1 MQGDTSTGSRVAR
14 RAVAGLSVAALVL
27 TTGCWVGLTAVN
39 GVENQLTVD
48 DSISSQLASATP
60 DAATTSAGAT
70 QAAEPQTYTAENIL
84 VVGSD
89 TRTGQGPGYGST
101 ADSSG
106 NGHSDTAFILHISA
120 DRKSAF
126 AVNIPRDSW
135 VQRPSCNADGTSDG
149 SLAKPGKFNTAYAV
163 GGRACVIRAVKY
175 LTGVPITH
183 FVEVKLLGFKAIV
196 NALGGVTVCAT
207 RRLYDP
213 VRSDGHGGQEGSNL
227 DLPKGTSHIDGE
239 MALSLVRAR
248 HIPGTGGSDLE
259 RIDRQQLFLH
269 DLIQQASDS
278 HLATDPL
285 RLYGVLSK
293 VAGALTVDRGLSGD
307 GLKTFVLSMASI
319 KPSDVSFYTVP
330 WKPHPDGEDVLWITS
345 KADLMWNAMIHDT
358 AYPPAASDSSGSSS
372 SSSSSKPAT
381 SKSPSSSTSSSASTP
396 SAKPTCFS

>member
-135 VQRPSCNADGTSDG
+135 VQRPSCNADGNWPCGESSRDIRLRRSPISSGDMPISRPRRATNASCV
-149 SLAKPGKFNTAYAV
+149 TAI
-163 GGRACVIRAVKY
+163 C
-175 LTGVPITH
+175 PS
-183 FVEVKLLGFKAIV
+183 
-196 NALGGVTVCAT
+196 
-207 RRLYDP
+207 
-213 VRSDGHGGQEGSNL
+213 VRS
-227 DLPKGTSHIDGE
+227 
-239 MALSLVRAR
+239 
-248 HIPGTGGSDLE
+248 
-259 RIDRQQLFLH
+259 
-269 DLIQQASDS
+269 
-278 HLATDPL
+278 
-285 RLYGVLSK
+285 
-293 VAGALTVDRGLSGD
+293 
-307 GLKTFVLSMASI
+307 
-319 KPSDVSFYTVP
+319 
-330 WKPHPDGEDVLWITS
+330 
-345 KADLMWNAMIHDT
+345 
-358 AYPPAASDSSGSSS
+358 
-372 SSSSSKPAT
+372 
-381 SKSPSSSTSSSASTP
+381 
-396 SAKPTCFS
+396 